1 MRGAMRRRLTRSRVL
16 LALFVAAWVLGIVY
30 YSALIGSDSGSADG
44 GVVNYFLITK
54 PNNRTTLGDSHF
66 EAYSRYQ
73 LLVAAD
79 VEDTLSFKKGR
90 DTSQVYG
97 QSLGVNFDGRT
108 YIEGGQ
114 HDAKDSYKRHAFNLA
129 ESDKISSNRPVPDT
143 RNYRCS
149 ALEYDASSLPQT
161 SVIITFH
168 NEARSAL
175 LRTITSVLNRSPPNL
190 VREIVLV
197 DDFSDDP
204 EDCLQLT
211 AIPKVRCLRNERREG
226 LMRSRV
232 KGADAS
238 TSDVLTFLDSHCEA
252 NKDWLQPLLQRV
264 KEDPTRVVS
273 PIIDVISMD
282 TFQYIGASS
291 ELRGGFDWSL
301 HFKWEHLSE
310 AQKASR
316 KDPTEPIKTPMIA
329 GGLFV
334 IDKSWFNKLGK
345 YDTMMDIWGG
355 ENFEISFRVW
365 MCGGSLEIIP
375 CSRVG
380 HVFRKRHPYTF
391 PEGNANTYIKNTR
404 RTAEVWMDDY
414 KNNFYAARPSAKGKP
429 YGNIQGRK
437 ELREKLNCKTFQ
449 WYLENVYPELDIPGS
464 NMKWGELKQADQ
476 CLDTLGHKPPGA
488 VGMQACNLHPGS
500 GMASRQQWALTKR
513 NMIQHGS
520 WSWCLA
526 ADTAIPGTLV
536 YLITCNIQENKM
548 RWKRQDR
555 LLMHIATGLCL
566 DSVEAA
572 QGLGVTIEQCDKTR
586 VSQQWEYTLDNKQR

>member
-1 MRGAMRRRLTRSRVL
+1 MSLVRSNSDSYSDSYCHVLGHVSQSPYTVSTHSGGASNRPARRVGSTCCGIHLRGTGAAREAAGRRTVPGPDGERQRGGAGRQERCGG
-16 LALFVAAWVLGIVY
+16 AWVLGIVY
-30 YSALIGSDSGSADG
+30 YSALISSDSGSTDG
-44 GVVNYFLITK
+44 GVVNYFL
-54 PNNRTTLGDSHF
+54 
-66 EAYSRYQ
+66 
-73 LLVAAD
+73 
-79 VEDTLSFKKGR
+79 GR

-114 HDAKDSYKRHAFNLA
+114 HDSKDSYKRHAFNLA

-149 ALEYDASSLPQT
+149 ALEYDTSSLPQT

-175 LRTITSVLNRSPPNL
+175 LRTITSVLNRSPPEL
-190 VREIVLV
+190 VREIILI

-204 EDCLQLT
+204 EDCKQLT
-211 AIPKVRCLRNERREG
+211 SIPKVRCLRNERREG

-310 AQKASR
+310 TQKASR

-355 ENFEISFRVW
+355 ENFEIHAALLKCGW
-365 MCGGSLEIIP
+365 MII
-375 CSRVG
+375 
-380 HVFRKRHPYTF
+380 KITF
-391 PEGNANTYIKNTR
+391 MLRDPQQRENHM
-404 RTAEVWMDDY
+404 E
-414 KNNFYAARPSAKGKP
+414 S
-429 YGNIQGRK
+429 RK

-449 WYLENVYPELDIPGS
+449 WYLENVYPELEIPGKRS
-464 NMKWGELKQADQ
+464 TLWGELKQANQ

-488 VGMQACNLHPGS
+488 VGMQACNLHPG
-500 GMASRQQWALTKR
+500 GGLASRQEWALTKSHT
-513 NMIQHGS
+513 IQHGS
-520 WSWCLA
+520 HSWCLA

-536 YLITCNIQENKM
+536 YLFTCNEQENKM

-555 LLMHIATGLCL
+555 LIMHVATGLCL

-586 VSQQWEYTLDNKQR
+586 VSQQWEYTLDRKQR

>member
-1 MRGAMRRRLTRSRVL
+1 MRRRLTRSRVL

-30 YSALIGSDSGSADG
+30 YSALISSDSGSTDG
-44 GVVNYFLITK
+44 GVVNYFL
-54 PNNRTTLGDSHF
+54 
-66 EAYSRYQ
+66 
-73 LLVAAD
+73 
-79 VEDTLSFKKGR
+79 GR

-114 HDAKDSYKRHAFNLA
+114 HDSKDSYKRHAFNLA

-149 ALEYDASSLPQT
+149 ALEYDTSSLPQT

-175 LRTITSVLNRSPPNL
+175 LRTITSVLNRSPPEL
-190 VREIVLV
+190 VREIVLI

-204 EDCLQLT
+204 EDCKQLT
-211 AIPKVRCLRNERREG
+211 SIPKVRCLRNERREG

-238 TSDVLTFLDSHCEA
+238 NSDVLTFLDSHCEA

-310 AQKASR
+310 TQKASR

-429 YGNIQGRK
+429 YGNVQGRK

-449 WYLENVYPELDIPGS
+449 WYLENVYPELEIPGKRS
-464 NMKWGELKQADQ
+464 TLWGELKQANQ

-488 VGMQACNLHPGS
+488 VGMQACNLHPG
-500 GMASRQQWALTKR
+500 GGLASRQEWALTKSHT
-513 NMIQHGS
+513 IQHGS
-520 WSWCLA
+520 HSWCLA

-536 YLITCNIQENKM
+536 YLFTCNEQETK
-548 RWKRQDR
+548 
-555 LLMHIATGLCL
+555 
-566 DSVEAA
+566 
-572 QGLGVTIEQCDKTR
+572 
-586 VSQQWEYTLDNKQR
+586 

>member
-1 MRGAMRRRLTRSRVL
+1 MGALRRRLTRSRVL

-30 YSALIGSDSGSADG
+30 YSALIGSDNGSADS
-44 GVVNYFLITK
+44 GVVNLFL
-54 PNNRTTLGDSHF
+54 
-66 EAYSRYQ
+66 
-73 LLVAAD
+73 
-79 VEDTLSFKKGR
+79 GR

-97 QSLGVNFDGRT
+97 QSLGINFDGRT
-108 YIEGGQ
+108 YIEGGL
-114 HDAKDSYKRHAFNLA
+114 HDTKDSYKRHAFNLA
-129 ESDKISSNRPVPDT
+129 ESDKISSNRLVPDT

-149 ALEYDASSLPQT
+149 ALEYDASSLPPT

-175 LRTITSVLNRSPPNL
+175 LRTITSVLNRSPPEL

-204 EDCLQLT
+204 EDCQQLT
-211 AIPKVRCLRNERREG
+211 SIPKVRCLRNERREG

-238 TSDVLTFLDSHCEA
+238 TSNVLTFLDSHCEA

-310 AQKASR
+310 SQKASR

-437 ELREKLNCKTFQ
+437 ELREKLNCKSFQ

-464 NMKWGELKQADQ
+464 SIKWGELKQDNQ
-476 CLDTLGHKPPGA
+476 CLDTLGHQPPGA
-488 VGMQACNLHPGS
+488 VGMQTCSMGRHGG
-500 GMASRQQWALTKR
+500 GMASRQRWILTDR

-520 WSWCLA
+520 GTGSAWCLA

-536 YLITCNIQENKM
+536 YLIGCNIQENKM

-586 VSQQWEYTLDNKQR
+586 VSQQWEYTLDTKQR

>member
-1 MRGAMRRRLTRSRVL
+1 MRRRLTRSRVL

-44 GVVNYFLITK
+44 GVVNYFL
-54 PNNRTTLGDSHF
+54 
-66 EAYSRYQ
+66 
-73 LLVAAD
+73 
-79 VEDTLSFKKGR
+79 GR

-149 ALEYDASSLPQT
+149 AFEYDASSLPQT

-316 KDPTEPIKTPMIA
+316 KDPTEP
-329 GGLFV
+329 
-334 IDKSWFNKLGK
+334 
-345 YDTMMDIWGG
+345 
-355 ENFEISFRVW
+355 
-365 MCGGSLEIIP
+365 
-375 CSRVG
+375 
-380 HVFRKRHPYTF
+380 
-391 PEGNANTYIKNTR
+391 IKNTR